1 VTWLAWRVHG
11 GKIRFA
17 AFLAGLMAALLVASR
32 VVLSSGASQDMKIG
46 TTTAVLSILT
56 LVIVGPALLG
66 MFLGAPLVATE
77 IESQTHRLAW
87 TQSVSRRRWL
97 LVHLSLLLGGSV
109 AAMAV
114 AGGALYWWLQSVAGL
129 QTAGAEAPFQPGIFD
144 AVAIVPAAY
153 TAFAVALGAAL
164 GALTRRTLLA
174 MFLVLLVF
182 TAVRVGVAAGLRPA
196 YEQPLRT
203 ITPLVSTQSKGQPPG
218 APPGAYVV
226 GRKVV
231 DAAGQDQRFGVDAVT
246 CRTPAD
252 CANYR
257 LATDYQPA
265 DRFWAFQ
272 AVEAGIYVALGVLLL
287 GLTYRWVVRG
297 VT

>member
-1 VTWLAWRVHG
+1 MTWLAWRVHG
-11 GKIRFA
+11 GKVRLA
-17 AFLAGLMAALLVASR
+17 AFLAALTAAALVASR
-32 VVLSSGASQDMKIG
+32 VVLSSGASQDVKIG

-56 LVIVGPALLG
+56 LLIVAPALLG

-77 IESQTHRLAW
+77 VESRTHRLAW

-97 LVHLSLLLGGSV
+97 LVHLGLVLGGSV

-114 AGGALYWWLQSVAGL
+114 AGGALYWWLQSIVDL
-129 QTAGAEAPFQPGIFD
+129 QPGVAEAPFQPGIFD

-164 GALTRRTLLA
+164 GAFTRRTLPA
-174 MFLVLLVF
+174 MFLVLLLF
-182 TAVRVGVAAGLRPA
+182 TAVRVGIGAGIRPG
-196 YEQPLRT
+196 YEPPLRSL
-203 ITPLVSTQSKGQPPG
+203 TPVVATQSKGQLPG

-226 GRKVV
+226 DRTVV
-231 DAAGQDQRFGVDAVT
+231 DAAGRDVHLSVDAAA
-246 CRTPAD
+246 CRTAAD
-252 CANYR
+252 CAGYR
-257 LATDYQPA
+257 LATDYQPE

-272 AVEAGIYVALGVLLL
+272 AVEAGIYVALSVLLL
-287 GLTYRWVVRG
+287 GLTYLRVVRG